1 MTSPVIAIHGGAG
14 TIDRRVLSAEAEQ
27 DYHAALRDVLVQSN
41 SALRAGASAVEAVTL
56 AVTLLEDCSLFNAG
70 HGAVLTSA
78 GTHELDAAIMD
89 GRDRS
94 AGAIAGVLRVRNP
107 VQGARLVMEKSGCV
121 LLIGAGAE
129 LFLEAEGLVPVD
141 PGYFTTPARVEQLQ
155 RTQARLSGMALDHD
169 ALPRTPKALEP
180 LEADRKLGTVGAV
193 ALDEAG
199 NLAAATSTGGMVNK
213 RPGRVGDTPVIGAGC
228 FADNS
233 TAAISTTG
241 TGEAF
246 LRAVTAYDVAT
257 LIAYGGHAL
266 ADAAEAAIAK
276 LKTYGGHGG
285 LIALDR
291 HGNAHMPFSTE
302 GMYRGLM
309 RGDEAPQTEIYR

>member
-27 DYHAALRDVLVQSN
+27 GYHAALRDVLVQSN

-141 PGYFTTPARVEQLQ
+141 PGYFTTPASNNFSAPKRGFPAWHSIMTRCHGPRKRWSRLRPTANSARSARWRWMRRAIWPLQL
-155 RTQARLSGMALDHD
+155 R
-169 ALPRTPKALEP
+169 P
-180 LEADRKLGTVGAV
+180 
-193 ALDEAG
+193 AG
-199 NLAAATSTGGMVNK
+199 WSINAQG
-213 RPGRVGDTPVIGAGC
+213 
-228 FADNS
+228 
-233 TAAISTTG
+233 
-241 TGEAF
+241 
-246 LRAVTAYDVAT
+246 
-257 LIAYGGHAL
+257 AL
-266 ADAAEAAIAK
+266 A
-276 LKTYGGHGG
+276 T
-285 LIALDR
+285 R
-291 HGNAHMPFSTE
+291 
-302 GMYRGLM
+302 R
-309 RGDEAPQTEIYR
+309 